1 MAVLVA
7 GDTVM
12 ALSRRMYPEMLK
24 LRKTSAQFIALL
36 LLQVTSVGAQQA
48 HYQKHDSVLL
58 PDDTVTPGQV
68 AIHDTQKV
76 CSTKWGLDALA
87 VTEAMKIQVYSR
99 YGVVK
104 GKGICKLVSHKD
116 KNGKTVTRGCE
127 IDHRISRDV
136 GGADVLENLWPQP
149 YLTPTQPGAFQK
161 DKLEV
166 WLNKQVCAHSITLDE
181 AQQTLAGDWYAA
193 YLKAGLDK

>member
-1 MAVLVA
+1 MSPFAKSV
-7 GDTVM
+7 
-12 ALSRRMYPEMLK
+12 
-24 LRKTSAQFIALL
+24 AQFSAVFFLA
-36 LLQVTSVGAQQA
+36 VMSVSAQQA
-48 HYQKHDSVLL
+48 HYHMHNGVLL
-58 PDDTVTPGQV
+58 PDDKGTPGQV

-76 CSTKWGLDALA
+76 CSTKWGLDARA
-87 VTEAMKIQVYSR
+87 VTEAMKKQVYAE

-104 GKGICKLVSHKD
+104 GKGICKLVSHKSR
-116 KNGKTVTRGCE
+116 NGKTVTRGCE

-149 YLTPTQPGAFQK
+149 YLTPSKPGAYQK

-166 WLNKQVCAHSITLDE
+166 WLNKQVCKTHTMTLEE
-181 AQQTLAGDWYAA
+181 AQQALAGDWHAA